1 MKLDS
6 LKFPTGKRLTSWL
19 CTSAAAELNLA
30 QLVVRAGLELG
41 NHSIAT
47 SLAWGHFIPPH
58 KNLSNA
64 LTFGSLCN
72 GKIQWKNG
80 TKCYLYSDWLYIL
93 PRVAN
98 EHKDT
103 PTRPPLSFPFPSFE
117 VTNLCWFK
125 KKGSFYP
132 KILYQVSLSLCTLL
146 LRFFSDLKSNL
157 CSNKLSEM
165 SAKPSNSSHV
175 DCRNQNKK
183 SAFISVRR
191 IPLHFFTLTPKR
203 RRREAIFFR

>member
-1 MKLDS
+1 MIWSVLIS
-6 LKFPTGKRLTSWL
+6 TQWINFQPWPG
-19 CTSAAAELNLA
+19 SATLL
-30 QLVVRAGLELG
+30 LL
-41 NHSIAT
+41 
-47 SLAWGHFIPPH
+47 
-58 KNLSNA
+58 
-64 LTFGSLCN
+64 
-72 GKIQWKNG
+72 
-80 TKCYLYSDWLYIL
+80 LYSDWLYIL

-146 LRFFSDLKSNL
+146 LRFFSDLKNNL
-157 CSNKLSEM
+157 SSNKLSEM

-175 DCRNQNKK
+175 DCRNLNKK
-183 SAFISVRR
+183 SAFISARR
-191 IPLHFFTLTPKR
+191 IPL
-203 RRREAIFFR
+203 IFFYFNPYKKTKRSNILQITYCY

>member
-1 MKLDS
+1 MKLDR

-41 NHSIAT
+41 I
-47 SLAWGHFIPPH
+47 
-58 KNLSNA
+58 
-64 LTFGSLCN
+64 
-72 GKIQWKNG
+72 
-80 TKCYLYSDWLYIL
+80 
-93 PRVAN
+93 
-98 EHKDT
+98 
-103 PTRPPLSFPFPSFE
+103 TRLQPPLHGVISYHCIKICPMPELLVLCAMGRFSGKMVRSLTCILIGCIFYRELQMNTRTHPPAHLFPFPSFE

-132 KILYQVSLSLCTLL
+132 KIFYQVSLSLCTLL

-157 CSNKLSEM
+157 CSNKLSER
-165 SAKPSNSSHV
+165 STKPSNSSHV
-175 DCRNQNKK
+175 DCRNLNKK

-191 IPLHFFTLTPKR
+191 IPL
-203 RRREAIFFR
+203 IFFYFNP